1 MVDGQCGD
9 SNMRSIGKIY
19 KGWVTQAWK
28 KEDADA
34 RIILVQN
41 RFIGMLCV
49 LSLTFFVGWI
59 TSPSRL
65 TIYLPPDI
73 QNGATLKAGSIP
85 DPLIYSF
92 AYEIWQELNYW
103 QGESG
108 DDYSKNINTYWSYLT
123 PQFKAELLEDYAD
136 LKASGQVQR
145 IRYLQGLSGAAYD
158 SINVKKIGNDTW
170 EVDLRMR
177 LTEIKNNQV
186 VKDVE
191 IIYPIRITRTN
202 VSPQNNP
209 YGLALAGFISE
220 PQRQKT
226 YI

>member
-1 MVDGQCGD
+1 MV
-9 SNMRSIGKIY
+9 STEIFTMSANIF
-19 KGWVTQAWK
+19 KGWVTSAWK

-34 RIILVQN
+34 QIIKLQK
-41 RFIGMLCV
+41 RFIGALSI
-49 LSLTFFVGWI
+49 LSLAFFIGWF

-85 DPLIYSF
+85 EPLIYSF

-103 QGESG
+103 PDESD
-108 DDYSKNINTYWSYLT
+108 DDYQKNIHTYWSYLT
-123 PQFKAELLEDYAD
+123 PKFKAELLQEYAD
-136 LKASGQVQR
+136 LKATGQVQR
-145 IRYLQGLSGAAYD
+145 IRYMQGLSGAAYD
-158 SINVKKIGNDTW
+158 AVNVKKIGNDTW
-170 EVDLRMR
+170 EVDLKMR
-177 LTEIKNNQV
+177 LTEFKNNQA

-191 IIYPIRITRTN
+191 IIFPLIVTRMN
-202 VSPQNNP
+202 VSSQNNP
-209 YGLALAGFISE
+209 YGLALAGFVSE